1 MNKPLVSIALA
12 TYNGEKF
19 IRQQMDSLLAQDYP
33 NLEIVVSDDC
43 SQDSTWEVLQNYA
56 LKDNRIK
63 LLPGEKNVGYVNN
76 FIRVFMACKGELI
89 SPCDQD
95 DIWYPNKI
103 SRLVAE
109 MGDASL
115 IYCDNRFIDESN
127 NPLGI
132 KFSDTVKSMISGNDC
147 RNFLFYNS
155 ISGHAMLFRK
165 NLLDM
170 IDDLASVYYID
181 WLIAFC
187 AAEYGYISYLD
198 EVLVDWRQHSASATF
213 YTRNGEQKAKA
224 LIIDENVLSVFS
236 SIDSKHQQFI
246 KKAYKAWNKWRTS
259 HLNFS
264 MFIFVLR
271 YGEVTHINHP
281 AKLPALKYLLGY
293 KLKKLVRPN
302 YY

>member
-19 IRQQMDSLLAQDYP
+19 IQQQMDSLLAQDYP

-43 SQDSTWEVLQNYA
+43 SQDSTWKILQNFA

-63 LLPGEKNVGYVNN
+63 LLPREKNVGYVNN

-95 DIWYPNKI
+95 DVWYPNKI

-170 IDDLASVYYID
+170 IDNLASVYYID

-246 KKAYKAWNKWRTS
+246 KKAYKALNKWRTS

-271 YGEVTHINHP
+271 YGKVTHRNHP
-281 AKLPALKYLLGY
+281 AKLPALKYLFGY